1 MASSRKSSS
10 TDLAAR
16 VAAVLAPHVARDSRI
31 QVGLSGGLDS
41 AVLLHLLHRLAPEF
55 GWKISALHVHHG
67 ISPNADAWAA
77 FCAACCATLNIP
89 LRTVHIDVA
98 PLRNQHGLEA
108 AARILRHA
116 AYAQSDSDFVALAHH
131 ADDQAETLLLQLLRG
146 SGVRGAAAMP
156 FISVPENG
164 NKLIRPLLAFS
175 RQEIL
180 DYAQA
185 QQLQWIEDESNADQ
199 HYARNFLRH
208 SVFPLLSQRFPAVRQ
223 TLARS
228 AGHFAEAAEL
238 QNDLAA
244 LDARGAINAGW
255 LELTALA
262 QLSPARARNLLRYFL
277 ETRGAPVPSAAQLQE
292 MLSQLTSP
300 RQDAAVCVDFA
311 GWQLRRY
318 RGYIWV
324 EPKPPACDPELQLGW
339 QGETE
344 LFWPPLEGKV
354 RFDSVQG
361 AGLSLAKLQH
371 APVHLRLRQGAE
383 RLRPYSGARSRS
395 LKNLLQES
403 AVPPWQRARL
413 PLLYCGELLVCIP
426 GVAVAA
432 EFQAAPGESG
442 ILPVLHSF

>member
-16 VAAVLAPHVARDSRI
+16 VAARLAPHLSCDCRI

-41 AVLLHLLHRLAPEF
+41 VVLLQLLSRLAPEF
-55 GWKISALHVHHG
+55 GWRVSALHVHHG
-67 ISPNADAWAA
+67 ISPNADDWAA
-77 FCAACCATLNIP
+77 FCAACCASLKIP
-89 LRTVHIDVA
+89 LNPVHVDIA
-98 PLRNQHGLEA
+98 PLREQHGLEA

-131 ADDQAETLLLQLLRG
+131 ADDQAETLMLQLLRG

-156 FISVPENG
+156 FLSAPKNG
-164 NKLIRPLLAFS
+164 SRLIRPLLPFS

-180 DYAQA
+180 DYAQV
-185 QQLQWIEDESNADQ
+185 QHLQWIEDESNADQ

-208 SVFPLLSQRFPAVRQ
+208 SVFPLLTQRFPAARQ

-228 AGHFAEAAEL
+228 AAHFAEAAEL
-238 QNDLAA
+238 QDDLAA
-244 LDARGAINAGW
+244 LDACGAISDGW
-255 LELTALA
+255 LALAALA
-262 QLSPARARNLLRYFL
+262 QLSSARAKNLLRYFL
-277 ETRGAPVPSAAQLQE
+277 ETRGAPAPSAAQLQE
-292 MLSQLTSP
+292 MLTQLASS

-318 RGYIWV
+318 RGRVRV
-324 EPKPPACDPELQLGW
+324 EPEPPACDPELQLRW

-344 LFWPPLEGKV
+344 LFWPPIGGKV

-361 AGLSLAKLQH
+361 AGLSLAKLQQ
-371 APVHLRLRQGAE
+371 APVRLRLRQGAE

-403 AVPPWQRARL
+403 AIPPWQRARL
-413 PLLYCGELLVCIP
+413 PLLYCGELLACIP
-426 GVAVAA
+426 GVALAA

>member
-77 FCAACCATLNIP
+77 FCAACCATLNIS

-98 PLRNQHGLEA
+98 PLRGQHGLEA
-108 AARILRHA
+108 AARTLRHA

-146 SGVRGAAAMP
+146 SGVKGAAAMP
-156 FISVPENG
+156 FISVPGNG

-244 LDARGAINAGW
+244 LDARDAISDRSLA
-255 LELTALA
+255 LTVLA
-262 QLSPARARNLLRYFL
+262 QLSPARAKNLLRYFI

-292 MLSQLTSP
+292 MLEQLTSP

-318 RGYIWV
+318 RGRIWV
-324 EPKPPACDPELQLGW
+324 EPKPPACDPELQLRW

-344 LFWPPLEGKV
+344 LFWPPLGVKV
-354 RFDSVQG
+354 SFNTLQG
-361 AGLSLAKLQH
+361 AGLSLAKLQQV
-371 APVHLRLRQGAE
+371 PVSLRLRQGTE
-383 RLRPYSGARSRS
+383 HLRPHPRARSRS

-403 AVPPWQRARL
+403 ATPPWRRARL
-413 PLLYCGELLVCIP
+413 PLMYCGDQLVWIP
-426 GVAVAA
+426 DVALAA
-432 EFQAAPGESG
+432 EFQAGPGEAG
-442 ILPVLHSF
+442 VLPELQSD

>member
-1 MASSRKSSS
+1 MQV
-10 TDLAAR
+10 AAR
-16 VAAVLAPHVARDSRI
+16 LAPHLPRDCRI

-41 AVLLHLLHRLAPEF
+41 VVLLHLLSRLAPES
-55 GWKISALHVHHG
+55 GWQISALHVHHG
-67 ISPNADAWAA
+67 ISPNADDWAA
-77 FCAACCATLNIP
+77 FCAACCATLKIP
-89 LRTVHIDVA
+89 LNTVRVDVA
-98 PLRNQHGLEA
+98 PLRERHGLEA

-156 FISVPENG
+156 FLSAPQNG
-164 NKLIRPLLAFS
+164 SKLIRPLLAFS

-185 QQLQWIEDESNADQ
+185 QRLQWIEDESNADQ

-208 SVFPLLSQRFPAVRQ
+208 SVFPLLSQRFPAVQ
-223 TLARS
+223 HTLARS
-228 AGHFAEAAEL
+228 AAHFAEAAEL
-238 QNDLAA
+238 QDDLAA
-244 LDARGAINAGW
+244 LDARDAINDGW
-255 LELTALA
+255 LALPVLA
-262 QLSPARARNLLRYFL
+262 QLSPARAKNLLRHFL
-277 ETRGAPVPSAAQLQE
+277 QMRGAPMPSAAQLQE
-292 MLSQLTSP
+292 MLAQLASS

-318 RGYIWV
+318 RGRVWA
-324 EPKPPACDPELQLGW
+324 EPEPPACDPELQLRW
-339 QGETE
+339 QGESE
-344 LFWPPLEGKV
+344 LFWPPLGAKV

-371 APVHLRLRQGAE
+371 APVHLRLRQGAGH
-383 RLRPYSGARSRS
+383 LRPHPGARSRS

-403 AVPPWQRARL
+403 AMPPWQRARF
-413 PLLYCGELLVCIP
+413 PLLYCGDQLVCIP

-432 EFQAAPGESG
+432 EFRAVPGESG
-442 ILPVLHSF
+442 VLPVLSVV